1 MHYYPIDTPCILQIY
16 EGKVDPWVM
25 SDNCTDNVPILIKRA
40 TFCSA
45 FAADARDFRQYN
57 SWVRCSHS
65 SHSFMRGPSAFPDCQ
80 GWNACMMLPAMQ
92 QGCLECLNLWTWAR
106 HAVAAVT
113 G

>member
-1 MHYYPIDTPCILQIY
+1 MRMRPKEPAESLICMIRFDDGEKLAALYSIDMPCYGLQIY

-57 SWVRCSHS
+57 SWVRHTRA
-65 SHSFMRGPSAFPDCQ
+65 SHSFSNP
-80 GWNACMMLPAMQ
+80 
-92 QGCLECLNLWTWAR
+92 
-106 HAVAAVT
+106 
-113 G
+113 

>member
-1 MHYYPIDTPCILQIY
+1 MPCMLQIY

-57 SWVRCSHS
+57 SWVRRSHS
-65 SHSFMRGPSAFPDCQ
+65 SHSIMRGPSAVPKCKAAQ
-80 GWNACMMLPAMQ
+80 PRIMLAAMQ
-92 QGCLECLNLWTWAR
+92 RNA
-106 HAVAAVT
+106 
-113 G
+113 

>member
-1 MHYYPIDTPCILQIY
+1 MLQIY

-57 SWVRCSHS
+57 SWVRHRQRRRS
-65 SHSFMRGPSAFPDCQ
+65 SVRGPPTVTEWQGCSACV
-80 GWNACMMLPAMQ
+80 MLPAMKD
-92 QGCLECLNLWTWAR
+92 
-106 HAVAAVT
+106 
-113 G
+113 

>member
-1 MHYYPIDTPCILQIY
+1 MHYYLIDMPCYVLQIY

-57 SWVRCSHS
+57 SWVRRSHS
-65 SHSFMRGPSAFPDCQ
+65 SHSFTRGPSAVPDCQ
-80 GWNACMMLPAMQ
+80 GCTACIILPAMQ
-92 QGCLECLNLWTWAR
+92 KAGLEIPDLWT
-106 HAVAAVT
+106 
-113 G
+113 

>member
-1 MHYYPIDTPCILQIY
+1 MICCDDGDQSLPETLIDMLCHELQIY

-57 SWVRCSHS
+57 SWVRHNNS
-65 SHSFMRGPSAFPDCQ
+65 SHSFMRDSSAVPDSQ
-80 GWNACMMLPAMQ
+80 GCTTCMVLPAM
-92 QGCLECLNLWTWAR
+92 
-106 HAVAAVT
+106 
-113 G
+113 